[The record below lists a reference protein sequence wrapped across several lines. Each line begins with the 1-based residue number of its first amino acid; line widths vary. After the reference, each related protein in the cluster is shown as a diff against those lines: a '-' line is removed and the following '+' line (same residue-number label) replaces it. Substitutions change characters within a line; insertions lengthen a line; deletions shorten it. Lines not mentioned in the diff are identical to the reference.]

1 MKTFYGISLFLLC
14 FIVSYG
20 DAIAVDVTIKTSL
33 TRTVTKT
40 ITASAASGSCG
51 GAAPADDVFTFDVQV
66 VDSNVAQFTVRV
78 VEKENT
84 SNVVLGPSTHAIN
97 SGGGGNYNL
106 ATGELT
112 HTVTGIPSNKKP
124 LLLQL
129 FKGGSASGQPYVE
142 QEVSSARGTKVQSGV
157 ITIGDVGNDSDDAS
171 LPGALGVVMSGSKD
185 SDANASEITVNIGTQ
200 EDANYVV
207 LVTIDSQADGSRQ
220 ENSQIRTPVVYD
232 KQVSSF
238 KVYLYDTLGN
248 TQNIRL
254 NVMIQGYQ

>member
-20 DAIAVDVTIKTSL
+20 DAFAAVDVTIKTSL
-33 TRTVTKT
+33 MRT
-40 ITASAASGSCG
+40 ITQTIITGASSGSCG
-51 GAAPADDVFTFDVQV
+51 NAAPEPDTLNFEIKV
-66 VDSNVAQFTVRV
+66 VDSVTTQFTVRV

-84 SNVVLGPSTHAIN
+84 SVEVLSPSTHAIN
-97 SGGGGNYNL
+97 FGMGGNYNR
-106 ATGELT
+106 ANGELT
-112 HTVTGIPSNKKP
+112 HTVTGIPSSKKP

-129 FKGGSASGQPYVE
+129 FKGGSASGTPYVE

-157 ITIGDVGNDSDDAS
+157 LTIGDIGNFDNS
-171 LPGALGVVMSGSKD
+171 LGSAGGVVTGGSKS
-185 SDANASEITVNIGTQ
+185 SDGSSSEITVNIETQ

-207 LVTIDSQADGSRQ
+207 MVTIDSQTNGSRQ

-232 KQVSSF
+232 KQSSSF
-238 KVYLYDTLGN
+238 KVYLNDPIGS

>member
-20 DAIAVDVTIKTSL
+20 DILAAVDVTIKTSL

-51 GAAPADDVFTFDVQV
+51 NAAPADDVFTFDVQV
-66 VDSNVAQFTVRV
+66 VDSAVTQFTVRV

-84 SNVVLGPSTHAIN
+84 SVEILGPSTHAIVN
-97 SGGGGNYNL
+97 GGNYNL

-112 HTVTGIPSNKKP
+112 HTVTGIPSSKKP

-129 FKGGSASGQPYVE
+129 FKGGSASGQPYIE

-157 ITIGDVGNDSDDAS
+157 LDIGDIAS
-171 LPGALGVVMSGSKD
+171 GTTVSSPGGVVTGGSK
-185 SDANASEITVNIGTQ
+185 SNNGSSSIITVNIEPQ
-200 EDANYVV
+200 EDPNYVV
-207 LVTIDSQADGSRQ
+207 MVTIQSLSGDPDLDNDIKVPVIRNR
-220 ENSQIRTPVVYD
+220 NST
-232 KQVSSF
+232 SF
-238 KVYLYDTLGN
+238 QVYLFETTGDL
-248 TQNIRL
+248 QDLRL
-254 NVMIQGYQ
+254 HVMIQGYQ

>member
-20 DAIAVDVTIKTSL
+20 DILAAVDVTIKTSL

-51 GAAPADDVFTFDVQV
+51 NAAPADDVFTFDVQV
-66 VDSNVAQFTVRV
+66 VDSAVTQFTVRV

-112 HTVTGIPSNKKP
+112 HTVTGIPSSKKP

-129 FKGGSASGQPYVE
+129 FKGGSASGQPYIE

-157 ITIGDVGNDSDDAS
+157 INLGDIGNNSDDAS
-171 LPGALGVVMSGSKD
+171 LSGAAGVVTGGSKD
-185 SDANASEITVNIGTQ
+185 SDANSSTITVNIETQ
-200 EDANYVV
+200 EDPNYVV
-207 LVTIDSQADGSRQ
+207 MLSIQSLGTVNWDNDLEQPIIVSKTS
-220 ENSQIRTPVVYD
+220 
-232 KQVSSF
+232 SSF
-238 KVYLYDTLGN
+238 QIYLWDTSLF